1 MQLRKSQR
9 HYRCEWSTGLESI
22 IQTKAT
28 TYSMEDEE
36 QSEDYS
42 DTGILLEYKDDSIFR
57 KKQNKFLLKLEDTV
71 GAQVKLCYCIFVR
84 LMIVILF
91 RLLRKRSTMLE
102 KHLKNIMDFQQEEV
116 GRLHI
121 IIHLFCFIFYIYLT
135 HFIFIFLASII
146 HIYYYL
152 FF

>member
-1 MQLRKSQR
+1 
-9 HYRCEWSTGLESI
+9 
-22 IQTKAT
+22 
-28 TYSMEDEE
+28 MEDEE

>member
-1 MQLRKSQR
+1 
-9 HYRCEWSTGLESI
+9 
-22 IQTKAT
+22 
-28 TYSMEDEE
+28 MEDEE

-57 KKQNKFLLKLEDTV
+57 KKQNKFLLKLEDTA

-91 RLLRKRSTMLE
+91 RLLRKRSTTLE
-102 KHLKNIMDFQQEEV
+102 KHLKNIMDFQQEEA

-121 IIHLFCFIFYIYLT
+121 IIHLFVLYFISHAFYLY
-135 HFIFIFLASII
+135 IFSEHNLY
-146 HIYYYL
+146 YYYL
-152 FF
+152 IF